1 MVSTLIQTPSFI
13 KTAVFIVLCLIV
25 FASNG
30 QQVTASENKN
40 EINASATYTAEQSGT
55 LTFRGKTK
63 PMIEANEIT
72 AFEEFFMDK
81 RKHEDEAREQSQNTI
96 FGEPDN
102 AVPDAALQKADEITA
117 TDITV
122 LSNWE
127 GLKSKYLR
135 SDNNI
140 AVGPNHVVQM
150 INSALFS
157 SYIRV
162 WNKAG
167 AIIINKANMYDLVG
181 EPDYGDP
188 NIIYDEQADRWVI
201 TFLYS
206 GADARLIIMA
216 SVTNDPTGEWYYYDF
231 ETTGG
236 FPDYEKV
243 AVWGDSYV
251 VTTAQAN
258 PNVYL
263 LNRDQ
268 ILNGIG
274 AAPVIKFLIPKF
286 KNIGWQAASPI
297 QQTGSM
303 PMPEGEPAIIWRVF
317 DNWWHPPYSA
327 VDQLELFEL
336 NINWATPLS
345 ATMVG
350 PIALPIATY
359 NSNLC
364 GINSNTC
371 LEQPGTTVRLWPLSN
386 FITDKSKYM
395 NFGDYQSIVGVH
407 VCRANEL
414 GTAGQR
420 WYELRKYTGGT
431 WTIYQQGTYA
441 PTGDHR
447 FIGSISI
454 NEDGTIALGYN
465 ITSSTIYP
473 GMRMTGRAICDPLN
487 IMSAPETIAKS
498 GTASNKT
505 LDYGDYNSLVT
516 DPTDGSFWFSG
527 QYNSSNKWSSNVVH
541 FTVDGCTDEKNIAL
555 NASELN
561 DLIVLPVPVSDMLT
575 VSLVSSLQ
583 INITIDL
590 FDISGRKVLQKSFKT
605 GVGGNTY
612 SFSVDTLPTGTY
624 LLVAS
629 SGTNRITKQI
639 VIER

>member
-1 MVSTLIQTPSFI
+1 MHLKKTLVLSLLFGGTTIFAQT
-13 KTAVFIVLCLIV
+13 T
-25 FASNG
+25 
-30 QQVTASENKN
+30 SESS
-40 EINASATYTAEQSGT
+40 IPQTYQAEQSGS
-55 LTFRGKTK
+55 LHFRGKTK
-63 PMIEANEIT
+63 AMRETKENN
-72 AFEEFFMDK
+72 AFEELFMDK
-81 RKHEDEAREQSQNTI
+81 RKHEDEARERSANTVV
-96 FGEPDN
+96 GEPDYF
-102 AVPDAALQKADEITA
+102 VEDPALQKDAEIAT
-117 TDITV
+117 TDISI

-162 WNKAG
+162 WNKTG
-167 AIIINKANMYDLVG
+167 DIIINKANMYDLVG

-188 NIIYDEQADRWVI
+188 NIIYDEKADRWVI

-206 GADARLIIMA
+206 DSDARLIIMA

-243 AVWGDSYV
+243 AVWGNSYV

-263 LNRDQ
+263 LNRES
-268 ILNGIG
+268 ILNGTG
-274 AAPVIKFLIPKF
+274 ASPVIKFLIPKF
-286 KNIGWQAASPI
+286 KNIGWQAASPV

-303 PMPEGEPAIIWRVF
+303 DLPEGEPAIIWRVW
-317 DNWWHPPYSA
+317 DNWWHPPYSD

-336 NINWATPLS
+336 DIDWATPLD
-345 ATMVG
+345 ATMTG
-350 PIALPIATY
+350 PIALPIEVY

-407 VCRANEL
+407 VCRVNEA

-420 WYELRKYTGGT
+420 WYELRKYPGGE
-431 WTIYQQGTYA
+431 WYVYQQGTYS
-441 PTGDHR
+441 PTADHR

-473 GMRMTGRAICDPLN
+473 GMRMTGRAVCDPINL
-487 IMSAPETIAKS
+487 MTAPEAISKN

-516 DPTDGSFWFSG
+516 DPVDGSFWFSG
-527 QYNSSNKWSSNVVH
+527 QYNVSNKWSSNVVH
-541 FTVDGCTDEKNIAL
+541 FTVDGCLDEKSLPLENTSLSDLTISPIP
-555 NASELN
+555 ASN
-561 DLIVLPVPVSDMLT
+561 LITVGLQSDGQST
-575 VSLVSSLQ
+575 VAIQ
-583 INITIDL
+583 IYDM
-590 FDISGRKVLQKSFKT
+590 SGKLVLQKSFMAGIGK
-605 GVGGNTY
+605 NTF
-612 SFSVDTLPTGTY
+612 SFYINELASGAYVLNA
-624 LLVAS
+624 VA
-629 SGTNRITKQI
+629 GETIMHKNFI
-639 VIER
+639 VER

>member
-1 MVSTLIQTPSFI
+1 MHLKKTLVLSLLFGGTTIFAQT
-13 KTAVFIVLCLIV
+13 T
-25 FASNG
+25 
-30 QQVTASENKN
+30 SESSIPQN
-40 EINASATYTAEQSGT
+40 YQAEQSGS
-55 LTFRGKTK
+55 LHFRGKTK
-63 PMIEANEIT
+63 AMRETKENT
-72 AFEEFFMDK
+72 AFEELFMDK
-81 RKHEDEAREQSQNTI
+81 RKHEDEARERSANTVV
-96 FGEPDN
+96 GQPDYF
-102 AVPDAALQKADEITA
+102 VEDPALQKDAEIAT
-117 TDITV
+117 TDISI

-162 WNKAG
+162 WNKTG
-167 AIIINKANMYDLVG
+167 DIIINKANMYDLVG

-188 NIIYDEQADRWVI
+188 NIIYDEKADRWVI

-206 GADARLIIMA
+206 DSDARLIIMA

-243 AVWGDSYV
+243 AVWGNSYV

-263 LNRDQ
+263 LNRES
-268 ILNGIG
+268 ILNGTG
-274 AAPVIKFLIPKF
+274 ASPVIKFLIPKF
-286 KNIGWQAASPI
+286 KNIGWQAASPV

-303 PMPEGEPAIIWRVF
+303 DLPEGEPAIIWRVW

-336 NINWATPLS
+336 DIDWATPLS
-345 ATMVG
+345 ATMTG
-350 PIALPIATY
+350 PIALPIEVY

-407 VCRANEL
+407 VCRVNEA

-420 WYELRKYTGGT
+420 WYELRKYPGGE
-431 WTIYQQGTYA
+431 WYVYQQGTYS
-441 PTGDHR
+441 PTADHR

-465 ITSSTIYP
+465 ITSSTVYP
-473 GMRMTGRAICDPLN
+473 GMRMTGRAVCDPINL
-487 IMSAPETIAKS
+487 MTAPEAISKN

-516 DPTDGSFWFSG
+516 DPVDGSFWFSG
-527 QYNSSNKWSSNVVH
+527 QYNVSNKWSSNVVH
-541 FTVDGCTDEKNIAL
+541 FTVDGCLDEKSLPLENTSLSDLTISPIP
-555 NASELN
+555 ASN
-561 DLIVLPVPVSDMLT
+561 LITVGLQSDGQST
-575 VSLVSSLQ
+575 VAIQ
-583 INITIDL
+583 IYDM
-590 FDISGRKVLQKSFKT
+590 SGKLVLQKSFMAGIGK
-605 GVGGNTY
+605 NTF
-612 SFSVDTLPTGTY
+612 SFYINEL
-624 LLVAS
+624 S
-629 SGTNRITKQI
+629 SGAYVLNAVAGETIMHKNFI
-639 VIER
+639 VER

>member
-1 MVSTLIQTPSFI
+1 MHLKKTLVLSLLFGGTTIFAQTTRESSIPQ
-13 KTAVFIVLCLIV
+13 
-25 FASNG
+25 NY
-30 QQVTASENKN
+30 Q
-40 EINASATYTAEQSGT
+40 AEQSGS
-55 LTFRGKTK
+55 LHFRGKTK
-63 PMIEANEIT
+63 AMRETKENT
-72 AFEEFFMDK
+72 AFEELFMDK
-81 RKHEDEAREQSQNTI
+81 RKHEDEARERSANTVV
-96 FGEPDN
+96 GEPDYF
-102 AVPDAALQKADEITA
+102 VEDPALQKDAEIA
-117 TDITV
+117 STDISI

-162 WNKAG
+162 WNKTG
-167 AIIINKANMYDLVG
+167 DIIINKANMYDLVG

-188 NIIYDEQADRWVI
+188 NIIYDEKADRWVI

-206 GADARLIIMA
+206 DSDARLIIMA

-243 AVWGDSYV
+243 AVWGNSYV

-263 LNRDQ
+263 LNRES
-268 ILNGIG
+268 ILNGTG
-274 AAPVIKFLIPKF
+274 ASPVIKFLIPKF
-286 KNIGWQAASPI
+286 KNIGWQAASPV

-303 PMPEGEPAIIWRVF
+303 DLPEGEPAIIWRVW

-336 NINWATPLS
+336 DIDWATPLS
-345 ATMVG
+345 ATMTG
-350 PIALPIATY
+350 PIALPIEVY

-407 VCRANEL
+407 VCRVNEA

-420 WYELRKYTGGT
+420 WYELRKYPGGE
-431 WTIYQQGTYA
+431 WYVYQQGTYS
-441 PTGDHR
+441 PTADHR

-465 ITSSTIYP
+465 ITSSTVYP
-473 GMRMTGRAICDPLN
+473 GMRMTGRAVCDPINL
-487 IMSAPETIAKS
+487 MTAPEAISKN

-516 DPTDGSFWFSG
+516 DPVDGSFWFSG
-527 QYNSSNKWSSNVVH
+527 QYNVSNKWSSNVVH
-541 FTVDGCTDEKNIAL
+541 FTVDGCLDEKSLPLENTSLSDLTISPIP
-555 NASELN
+555 ASN
-561 DLIVLPVPVSDMLT
+561 LITVGLQSDGQST
-575 VSLVSSLQ
+575 VAIQ
-583 INITIDL
+583 IYDM
-590 FDISGRKVLQKSFKT
+590 SGKLVLQKSFMAGIGK
-605 GVGGNTY
+605 NTF
-612 SFSVDTLPTGTY
+612 SFYINELASGAYVLNA
-624 LLVAS
+624 VA
-629 SGTNRITKQI
+629 GETIMHKNFI
-639 VIER
+639 VER

>member
-1 MVSTLIQTPSFI
+1 MHLKKTLVLSLLFGGTTIFAQTTRESSIPQ
-13 KTAVFIVLCLIV
+13 
-25 FASNG
+25 NY
-30 QQVTASENKN
+30 Q
-40 EINASATYTAEQSGT
+40 AEQSGS
-55 LTFRGKTK
+55 LHFRGKTK
-63 PMIEANEIT
+63 AMRETKENT
-72 AFEEFFMDK
+72 SFEELFMDK
-81 RKHEDEAREQSQNTI
+81 RKHEDEARERSANTVV
-96 FGEPDN
+96 GEPDYF
-102 AVPDAALQKADEITA
+102 VEDPALQKDAEIA
-117 TDITV
+117 STDISI

-162 WNKAG
+162 WNKTG
-167 AIIINKANMYDLVG
+167 DIIINKANMYDLVG

-188 NIIYDEQADRWVI
+188 NIIYDEKADRWVI

-206 GADARLIIMA
+206 DSDARLIIMA

-243 AVWGDSYV
+243 AVWGNSYV

-263 LNRDQ
+263 LNRES
-268 ILNGIG
+268 ILNGTG
-274 AAPVIKFLIPKF
+274 ASPVIKFLIPKF
-286 KNIGWQAASPI
+286 KNIGWQAASPV

-303 PMPEGEPAIIWRVF
+303 DLPEGEPAIIWRVW

-336 NINWATPLS
+336 DIDWATPLS
-345 ATMVG
+345 ATMTG
-350 PIALPIATY
+350 PIALPIEVY

-407 VCRANEL
+407 VCRVNEA

-420 WYELRKYTGGT
+420 WYELRKYPGGE
-431 WTIYQQGTYA
+431 WYVYQQGTYS
-441 PTGDHR
+441 PTADHR

-465 ITSSTIYP
+465 ITSSTVYP
-473 GMRMTGRAICDPLN
+473 GMRMTGRAVCDPINL
-487 IMSAPETIAKS
+487 MTAPEAISKN

-516 DPTDGSFWFSG
+516 DPVDGSFWFSG
-527 QYNSSNKWSSNVVH
+527 QYNVSNKWSSNVVH
-541 FTVDGCTDEKNIAL
+541 FTVDGCLDEKSLPQENTSLSDLTISPIP
-555 NASELN
+555 ASN
-561 DLIVLPVPVSDMLT
+561 LITVGLQSDGQST
-575 VSLVSSLQ
+575 VAIQ
-583 INITIDL
+583 IYDM
-590 FDISGRKVLQKSFKT
+590 SGKLVLQKSFMAGIGK
-605 GVGGNTY
+605 NTF
-612 SFSVDTLPTGTY
+612 SFYINELASGAYVLNA
-624 LLVAS
+624 VA
-629 SGTNRITKQI
+629 GETIMHKNFI
-639 VIER
+639 VER

>member
-1 MVSTLIQTPSFI
+1 MTKNVNMHLKKTLVLSLLFGGTTIFAQTTRESSIPQ
-13 KTAVFIVLCLIV
+13 
-25 FASNG
+25 NY
-30 QQVTASENKN
+30 Q
-40 EINASATYTAEQSGT
+40 AEQSGS
-55 LTFRGKTK
+55 LHFRGKTK
-63 PMIEANEIT
+63 AMRETKENT
-72 AFEEFFMDK
+72 AFEELFMDK
-81 RKHEDEAREQSQNTI
+81 RKHEDEARERSANTVV
-96 FGEPDN
+96 GEPDYF
-102 AVPDAALQKADEITA
+102 VEDPALQKDAEIA
-117 TDITV
+117 STDISI

-162 WNKAG
+162 WNKTG
-167 AIIINKANMYDLVG
+167 DIIINKANMYDLVG

-188 NIIYDEQADRWVI
+188 NIIYDEKADRWVI

-206 GADARLIIMA
+206 DSDARLIIMA

-243 AVWGDSYV
+243 AVWGNSYV

-263 LNRDQ
+263 LNRES
-268 ILNGIG
+268 ILNGTG
-274 AAPVIKFLIPKF
+274 ASPVIKFLIPKF
-286 KNIGWQAASPI
+286 KNIGWQAASPV

-303 PMPEGEPAIIWRVF
+303 DLPEGEPAIIWRVW

-336 NINWATPLS
+336 DIDWATPLS
-345 ATMVG
+345 ATMTG
-350 PIALPIATY
+350 PIALPIEVY

-407 VCRANEL
+407 VCRVNEA

-420 WYELRKYTGGT
+420 WYELRKYPGGE
-431 WTIYQQGTYA
+431 WYVYQQGTYS
-441 PTGDHR
+441 PTADHR

-473 GMRMTGRAICDPLN
+473 GMRMTGRAVCDPINL
-487 IMSAPETIAKS
+487 MTAPEAISKN

-516 DPTDGSFWFSG
+516 DPVDGSFWFSG
-527 QYNSSNKWSSNVVH
+527 QYNVSNKWSSNVVH
-541 FTVDGCTDEKNIAL
+541 FTVDGCLDEKSLPQENTSLSDLTISPIP
-555 NASELN
+555 ASN
-561 DLIVLPVPVSDMLT
+561 LITVGLQSDGQST
-575 VSLVSSLQ
+575 VAIQ
-583 INITIDL
+583 IYDM
-590 FDISGRKVLQKSFKT
+590 SGKLVLQKSFMAGIGK
-605 GVGGNTY
+605 NTF
-612 SFSVDTLPTGTY
+612 SFYINELASGAYVLNA
-624 LLVAS
+624 VA
-629 SGTNRITKQI
+629 GETIMHKNFI
-639 VIER
+639 VER

>member
-1 MVSTLIQTPSFI
+1 MTKNVNMHLKKTLVLSLLFGGTTIFAQTTRESSIPQ
-13 KTAVFIVLCLIV
+13 
-25 FASNG
+25 NY
-30 QQVTASENKN
+30 Q
-40 EINASATYTAEQSGT
+40 AEQSGS
-55 LTFRGKTK
+55 LHFRGKTK
-63 PMIEANEIT
+63 AMRETKENT
-72 AFEEFFMDK
+72 AFEELFMDK
-81 RKHEDEAREQSQNTI
+81 RKHEDEARERSANTVV
-96 FGEPDN
+96 GEPDYF
-102 AVPDAALQKADEITA
+102 VEDPALQKDAEIA
-117 TDITV
+117 STDISI

-162 WNKAG
+162 WNKTG
-167 AIIINKANMYDLVG
+167 DIIINKANMYDLVG

-188 NIIYDEQADRWVI
+188 NIIYDEKADRWVI

-206 GADARLIIMA
+206 DSDARLIIMA

-243 AVWGDSYV
+243 AVWGNSYV

-263 LNRDQ
+263 LNRES
-268 ILNGIG
+268 ILNGTG
-274 AAPVIKFLIPKF
+274 ASPVIKFLIPKF
-286 KNIGWQAASPI
+286 KNIGWQAASPV

-303 PMPEGEPAIIWRVF
+303 DLPEGEPAIIWRVW

-336 NINWATPLS
+336 DIDWATPLS
-345 ATMVG
+345 ATMTG
-350 PIALPIATY
+350 PIALPIEVY

-407 VCRANEL
+407 VCRVNEA

-420 WYELRKYTGGT
+420 WYELRKYPGGE
-431 WTIYQQGTYA
+431 WYVYQQGTYS
-441 PTGDHR
+441 PTADHR

-465 ITSSTIYP
+465 ITSSTVYP
-473 GMRMTGRAICDPLN
+473 GMRMTGRAVCDPINL
-487 IMSAPETIAKS
+487 MTAPEAISKN

-516 DPTDGSFWFSG
+516 DPVDGSFWFSG
-527 QYNSSNKWSSNVVH
+527 QYNVSNKWSSNVVH
-541 FTVDGCTDEKNIAL
+541 FTVDGCLDEKSLPQENTSLSDLTISPIP
-555 NASELN
+555 ASN
-561 DLIVLPVPVSDMLT
+561 LITVGLQSDGQST
-575 VSLVSSLQ
+575 VAIQ
-583 INITIDL
+583 IYDM
-590 FDISGRKVLQKSFKT
+590 SGKLVLQKSFMAGIGK
-605 GVGGNTY
+605 NTF
-612 SFSVDTLPTGTY
+612 SFYINELASGAYVLNA
-624 LLVAS
+624 VA
-629 SGTNRITKQI
+629 GETIMHKNFI
-639 VIER
+639 VER

>member
-1 MVSTLIQTPSFI
+1 MTKNVNMHLKKTLVLSLLFGGTTIFAQTTRESSIPQ
-13 KTAVFIVLCLIV
+13 
-25 FASNG
+25 NY
-30 QQVTASENKN
+30 Q
-40 EINASATYTAEQSGT
+40 AEQSGS
-55 LTFRGKTK
+55 LHFRGKTK
-63 PMIEANEIT
+63 AMRETKENT
-72 AFEEFFMDK
+72 SFEELFMDK
-81 RKHEDEAREQSQNTI
+81 RKHEDEARERSANTVV
-96 FGEPDN
+96 GEPDYF
-102 AVPDAALQKADEITA
+102 VEDPALQKDAEIA
-117 TDITV
+117 STDISI

-162 WNKAG
+162 WNKTG
-167 AIIINKANMYDLVG
+167 DIIINKANMYDLVG

-188 NIIYDEQADRWVI
+188 NIIYDEKADRWVI

-206 GADARLIIMA
+206 DSDARLIIMA

-243 AVWGDSYV
+243 AVWGNSYV

-263 LNRDQ
+263 LNRES
-268 ILNGIG
+268 ILNGTG
-274 AAPVIKFLIPKF
+274 ASPVIKFLIPKF
-286 KNIGWQAASPI
+286 KNIGWQAASPV

-303 PMPEGEPAIIWRVF
+303 DLPEGEPAIIWRVW

-336 NINWATPLS
+336 DIDWATPLS
-345 ATMVG
+345 ATMTG
-350 PIALPIATY
+350 PIALPIEVY

-407 VCRANEL
+407 VCRVNEA

-420 WYELRKYTGGT
+420 WYELRKYPGGE
-431 WTIYQQGTYA
+431 WYVYQQGTYS
-441 PTGDHR
+441 PTADHR

-465 ITSSTIYP
+465 ITSSTVYP
-473 GMRMTGRAICDPLN
+473 GMRMTGRAVCDPINL
-487 IMSAPETIAKS
+487 MTAPEAISKN

-516 DPTDGSFWFSG
+516 DPVDGSFWFSG
-527 QYNSSNKWSSNVVH
+527 QYNVSNKWSSNVVH
-541 FTVDGCTDEKNIAL
+541 FTVDGCLDEKSLPQENTSLSDLTISPIP
-555 NASELN
+555 ASN
-561 DLIVLPVPVSDMLT
+561 LITVGLQSDGQST
-575 VSLVSSLQ
+575 VAIQ
-583 INITIDL
+583 IYDM
-590 FDISGRKVLQKSFKT
+590 SGKLVLQKSFMAGIGK
-605 GVGGNTY
+605 NTF
-612 SFSVDTLPTGTY
+612 SFYINELASGAYVLNA
-624 LLVAS
+624 VA
-629 SGTNRITKQI
+629 GETIMHKNFI
-639 VIER
+639 VER

>member
-1 MVSTLIQTPSFI
+1 MHLKNTFLLSVLFGATTIFAQPSTELSIPQ
-13 KTAVFIVLCLIV
+13 LY
-25 FASNG
+25 
-30 QQVTASENKN
+30 Q
-40 EINASATYTAEQSGT
+40 AEQSGS
-55 LTFRGKTK
+55 LHFRGKTK
-63 PMIEANEIT
+63 AMRETKENT
-72 AFEEFFMDK
+72 AFEELFMDK
-81 RKHEDEAREQSQNTI
+81 RKHEDEARERSAYTVV
-96 FGEPDN
+96 GEPDYF
-102 AVPDAALQKADEITA
+102 VEDPALQKDAEIAT
-117 TDITV
+117 TDISI

-162 WNKAG
+162 WNKTG
-167 AIIINKANMYDLVG
+167 DILINKANMYDLVG

-188 NIIYDEQADRWVI
+188 NIIYDEKADRWVI

-206 GADARLIIMA
+206 DSDARLIIMA

-243 AVWGDSYV
+243 AVWGNSYV

-263 LNRDQ
+263 LNRES
-268 ILNGIG
+268 ILNGTG
-274 AAPVIKFLIPKF
+274 ASPVIKFLIPKF
-286 KNIGWQAASPI
+286 KNIGWQAASPV
-297 QQTGSM
+297 QQTGSIDL
-303 PMPEGEPAIIWRVF
+303 PEGEPAIIWRVW

-336 NINWATPLS
+336 DIDWATPLA
-345 ATMVG
+345 ATMTG
-350 PIALPIATY
+350 PIALPIEVY

-407 VCRANEL
+407 VCRVNEA

-420 WYELRKYTGGT
+420 WYELRKYPGGE
-431 WTIYQQGTYA
+431 WYVYQQGTYS
-441 PTGDHR
+441 PTADHR

-465 ITSSTIYP
+465 ITSSTVYP
-473 GMRMTGRAICDPLN
+473 GMRMTGRAVCDPINL
-487 IMSAPETIAKS
+487 MTAPEAISKN

-516 DPTDGSFWFSG
+516 DPVDGSFWFSG
-527 QYNSSNKWSSNVVH
+527 QYNVSNKWSSNVVH
-541 FTVDGCTDEKNIAL
+541 FTVDGCLDEKSLPLQNTSLSDLTISPIP
-555 NASELN
+555 ASN
-561 DLIVLPVPVSDMLT
+561 LITVGLQSDGQST
-575 VSLVSSLQ
+575 VAIQ
-583 INITIDL
+583 IYDM
-590 FDISGRKVLQKSFKT
+590 SGKLVLQKSFMAGIGK
-605 GVGGNTY
+605 NTF
-612 SFSVDTLPTGTY
+612 SFYINELAIGAYVLNAVAGDTIMHK
-624 LLVAS
+624 
-629 SGTNRITKQI
+629 NFI
-639 VIER
+639 VER

>member
-1 MVSTLIQTPSFI
+1 MHLKNTLLLSVLFGATSIFAQPSTELSIPQ
-13 KTAVFIVLCLIV
+13 AY
-25 FASNG
+25 
-30 QQVTASENKN
+30 Q
-40 EINASATYTAEQSGT
+40 AEQSGS
-55 LTFRGKTK
+55 LHFRGKTK
-63 PMIEANEIT
+63 AMRETKENT
-72 AFEEFFMDK
+72 AFEELFMDK
-81 RKHEDEAREQSQNTI
+81 RKHEDEARERSANTVV
-96 FGEPDN
+96 GEPDYF
-102 AVPDAALQKADEITA
+102 VEDPALQKDAEIAT
-117 TDITV
+117 TDISI

-162 WNKAG
+162 WNKTG
-167 AIIINKANMYDLVG
+167 DILINKANMYDLVG

-188 NIIYDEQADRWVI
+188 NIIYDEKADRWVI

-206 GADARLIIMA
+206 DSDARLIIMA

-243 AVWGDSYV
+243 AVWGNSYV

-263 LNRDQ
+263 LNRES
-268 ILNGIG
+268 ILNGTG
-274 AAPVIKFLIPKF
+274 ASPVIKFLIPKF
-286 KNIGWQAASPI
+286 KNIGWQAASPV
-297 QQTGSM
+297 QQTGSIDL
-303 PMPEGEPAIIWRVF
+303 PEGEPAIIWRVW

-336 NINWATPLS
+336 DIDWATPLA
-345 ATMVG
+345 ATMTG
-350 PIALPIATY
+350 PIALPIEVY

-407 VCRANEL
+407 VCRVNEA

-420 WYELRKYTGGT
+420 WYELRKYPGGE
-431 WTIYQQGTYA
+431 WYVYQQGTYS
-441 PTGDHR
+441 PTADHR

-465 ITSSTIYP
+465 ITSSTVYP
-473 GMRMTGRAICDPLN
+473 GMRMTGRTVCDPINL
-487 IMSAPETIAKS
+487 MTAPEAISKN
-498 GTASNKT
+498 GTAFNKT

-516 DPTDGSFWFSG
+516 DPVDGSFWFSG
-527 QYNSSNKWSSNVVH
+527 QYNVSNKWSSNVVH
-541 FTVDGCTDEKNIAL
+541 FTVDGCLDEKSLPLQNTSLSDLTISPIP
-555 NASELN
+555 ASN
-561 DLIVLPVPVSDMLT
+561 LITVGLQSDGQST
-575 VSLVSSLQ
+575 VAIQ
-583 INITIDL
+583 IYDM
-590 FDISGRKVLQKSFKT
+590 SGKLVLQKSFMAGIGK
-605 GVGGNTY
+605 NTF
-612 SFSVDTLPTGTY
+612 SFYINELASGAYVLNAVAGDTIMHK
-624 LLVAS
+624 
-629 SGTNRITKQI
+629 NFI
-639 VIER
+639 VER

>member
-1 MVSTLIQTPSFI
+1 MHLKKTLVLSLLFGGTTIFAQTTRESSIPQ
-13 KTAVFIVLCLIV
+13 
-25 FASNG
+25 NY
-30 QQVTASENKN
+30 Q
-40 EINASATYTAEQSGT
+40 AEQSGS
-55 LTFRGKTK
+55 LHFRGKTK
-63 PMIEANEIT
+63 AMRETKENT
-72 AFEEFFMDK
+72 AFEELFMDK
-81 RKHEDEAREQSQNTI
+81 RKHEDEARERSANTVV
-96 FGEPDN
+96 GEPDYF
-102 AVPDAALQKADEITA
+102 VEDPALQKDAEIAT
-117 TDITV
+117 TDISI

-162 WNKAG
+162 WNKTG
-167 AIIINKANMYDLVG
+167 DIIINKANMYDLVG

-188 NIIYDEQADRWVI
+188 NIIYDEKADRWVI

-206 GADARLIIMA
+206 DSDARLIIMA

-243 AVWGDSYV
+243 AVWGNSYV

-263 LNRDQ
+263 LNRES
-268 ILNGIG
+268 ILNGTG
-274 AAPVIKFLIPKF
+274 ASPVIKFLIPKF
-286 KNIGWQAASPI
+286 KNIGWQAASPV

-303 PMPEGEPAIIWRVF
+303 DLPEGEPAIIWRVW
-317 DNWWHPPYSA
+317 DNWWHPPYSD

-336 NINWATPLS
+336 DIDWATPLS
-345 ATMVG
+345 ATMTG
-350 PIALPIATY
+350 PIALPIEVY

-407 VCRANEL
+407 VCRVNEA

-420 WYELRKYTGGT
+420 WYELRKYPGGE
-431 WTIYQQGTYA
+431 WYVYQQGTYS
-441 PTGDHR
+441 PTADHR

-473 GMRMTGRAICDPLN
+473 GMRMTGRAVCDPINL
-487 IMSAPETIAKS
+487 MTAPEAISKN

-516 DPTDGSFWFSG
+516 DPVDGSFWFSG
-527 QYNSSNKWSSNVVH
+527 QYNVSNKWSSNVVH
-541 FTVDGCTDEKNIAL
+541 FTVDGCLDEKSLPLENTSLSDLTISPIP
-555 NASELN
+555 ASN
-561 DLIVLPVPVSDMLT
+561 LITVGLQSDGQST
-575 VSLVSSLQ
+575 VAIQ
-583 INITIDL
+583 IYDM
-590 FDISGRKVLQKSFKT
+590 SGKLVLQKSFMAGIGK
-605 GVGGNTY
+605 NTF
-612 SFSVDTLPTGTY
+612 SFYINELASGAYVLNA
-624 LLVAS
+624 VA
-629 SGTNRITKQI
+629 GETIMHKNFI
-639 VIER
+639 VER

>member
-1 MVSTLIQTPSFI
+1 MHLKKLLVLSLLFGRTTIFAQT
-13 KTAVFIVLCLIV
+13 
-25 FASNG
+25 
-30 QQVTASENKN
+30 
-40 EINASATYTAEQSGT
+40 ATESSIPQTYQAEQSGS
-55 LTFRGKTK
+55 LHFRGKTK
-63 PMIEANEIT
+63 AMRETTENT

-81 RKHEDEAREQSQNTI
+81 RKHEDESRERSANTVV
-96 FGEPDN
+96 GEPDYF
-102 AVPDAALQKADEITA
+102 VEDPALQKDAEIAT
-117 TDITV
+117 TDISI

-162 WNKAG
+162 WNKTG
-167 AIIINKANMYDLVG
+167 DIIINKANMYDLVG

-188 NIIYDEQADRWVI
+188 NIIYDEKADRWVI

-206 GADARLIIMA
+206 DSDARLIIMA

-251 VTTAQAN
+251 ITTAQAN

-263 LNRDQ
+263 LNRESV
-268 ILNGIG
+268 LNGTG
-274 AAPVIKFLIPKF
+274 ASPVIKFLIPKF
-286 KNIGWQAASPI
+286 KNIGWQAASPV
-297 QQTGSM
+297 QQTGSIDL
-303 PMPEGEPAIIWRVF
+303 PDGEPAIIWRVW

-336 NINWATPLS
+336 DIDWATPLG
-345 ATMVG
+345 ATMTG
-350 PIALPIATY
+350 PIALPIEIY

-364 GINSNTC
+364 GINANTC
-371 LEQPGTTVRLWPLSN
+371 LEQPGTTVRLWPVSN

-407 VCRANEL
+407 VCRVNEA

-420 WYELRKYTGGT
+420 WYELRKYPGGE
-431 WTIYQQGTYA
+431 WYIYQQGTYS
-441 PTGDHR
+441 PTADHR

-465 ITSSTIYP
+465 ITSSSVYP
-473 GMRMTGRAICDPLN
+473 GMRMTGRAVCDPINL
-487 IMSAPETIAKS
+487 MTAPEAISKN

-516 DPTDGSFWFSG
+516 DPVDGSFWFSG
-527 QYNSSNKWSSNVVH
+527 QYNVSNKWSSNVVH
-541 FTVDGCTDEKNIAL
+541 FTVDGCFDEKSLPLENTSLSDLTISPIP
-555 NASELN
+555 ASN
-561 DLIVLPVPVSDMLT
+561 LITVGLQSDGQST
-575 VSLVSSLQ
+575 VAIQ
-583 INITIDL
+583 IYDM
-590 FDISGRKVLQKSFKT
+590 SGKLVLQKSFMAGIGK
-605 GVGGNTY
+605 NTF
-612 SFSVDTLPTGTY
+612 SFYINELASGAYVLNA
-624 LLVAS
+624 VA
-629 SGTNRITKQI
+629 GETIMHKNFI
-639 VIER
+639 VER

>member
-1 MVSTLIQTPSFI
+1 MHLKKTLVLSLLFGGTTIFAQTTRESSIPQ
-13 KTAVFIVLCLIV
+13 
-25 FASNG
+25 NY
-30 QQVTASENKN
+30 Q
-40 EINASATYTAEQSGT
+40 AEQSGS
-55 LTFRGKTK
+55 LHFRGKTK
-63 PMIEANEIT
+63 AMRETKENT
-72 AFEEFFMDK
+72 AFEELFMDK
-81 RKHEDEAREQSQNTI
+81 RKHEDEARERSANTVV
-96 FGEPDN
+96 GEPDYF
-102 AVPDAALQKADEITA
+102 VEDPALQKDAEIA
-117 TDITV
+117 STDISI

-162 WNKAG
+162 WNKTG
-167 AIIINKANMYDLVG
+167 DIIINKANMYDLVG

-188 NIIYDEQADRWVI
+188 NIIYDEKADRWVI

-206 GADARLIIMA
+206 DSDARLIIMA

-243 AVWGDSYV
+243 AVWGNSYV

-263 LNRDQ
+263 LNRES
-268 ILNGIG
+268 ILNGTG
-274 AAPVIKFLIPKF
+274 ASPVIKFLIPKF
-286 KNIGWQAASPI
+286 KNIGWQAASPV

-303 PMPEGEPAIIWRVF
+303 DLPEGEPAIIWRVW

-336 NINWATPLS
+336 DIDWATPLS
-345 ATMVG
+345 ATMTG
-350 PIALPIATY
+350 PIALPIEVY

-407 VCRANEL
+407 VCRVNEA

-420 WYELRKYTGGT
+420 WYELRKYPGGE
-431 WTIYQQGTYA
+431 WYVYQQGTYS
-441 PTGDHR
+441 PTADHR

-473 GMRMTGRAICDPLN
+473 GMRMTGRAVCDPINL
-487 IMSAPETIAKS
+487 MTAPEAISKN

-516 DPTDGSFWFSG
+516 DPVDGSFWFSG
-527 QYNSSNKWSSNVVH
+527 QYNVSNKWSSNVVH
-541 FTVDGCTDEKNIAL
+541 FTVDGCLDEKSLPQENTSLSDLTISPIP
-555 NASELN
+555 ASN
-561 DLIVLPVPVSDMLT
+561 LITVGLQSDGQST
-575 VSLVSSLQ
+575 VAIQ
-583 INITIDL
+583 IYDM
-590 FDISGRKVLQKSFKT
+590 SGKLVLQKSFMAGIGK
-605 GVGGNTY
+605 NTF
-612 SFSVDTLPTGTY
+612 SFYINELASGAYVLNA
-624 LLVAS
+624 VA
-629 SGTNRITKQI
+629 GETIMHKNFI
-639 VIER
+639 V

>member
-1 MVSTLIQTPSFI
+1 MHLKKTLVLSLLFGGTTIFAQT
-13 KTAVFIVLCLIV
+13 T
-25 FASNG
+25 
-30 QQVTASENKN
+30 SESS
-40 EINASATYTAEQSGT
+40 IPQTYQAEQSGS
-55 LTFRGKTK
+55 LHFRGKTK
-63 PMIEANEIT
+63 AMRETKENT
-72 AFEEFFMDK
+72 AFEELFMDK
-81 RKHEDEAREQSQNTI
+81 RKHEDEARERSANTVV
-96 FGEPDN
+96 GEPDYF
-102 AVPDAALQKADEITA
+102 VEDPALQKDAEIAT
-117 TDITV
+117 TDISI

-162 WNKAG
+162 WNKTG
-167 AIIINKANMYDLVG
+167 DIIINKANMYDLVG

-188 NIIYDEQADRWVI
+188 NIIYDEKADRWVI

-206 GADARLIIMA
+206 DSDARLIIMA

-243 AVWGDSYV
+243 AVWGNSYV

-263 LNRDQ
+263 LNRES
-268 ILNGIG
+268 ILNGTG
-274 AAPVIKFLIPKF
+274 ASPVIKFLIPKF
-286 KNIGWQAASPI
+286 KNIGWQAASPV

-303 PMPEGEPAIIWRVF
+303 DLPEGEPAIIWRVW
-317 DNWWHPPYSA
+317 DNWWHPPYSD

-336 NINWATPLS
+336 DIDWATPLS
-345 ATMVG
+345 ATMTG
-350 PIALPIATY
+350 PIALPIEVY

-407 VCRANEL
+407 VCRVNEA

-420 WYELRKYTGGT
+420 WYELRKYPGGE
-431 WTIYQQGTYA
+431 WYVYQQGTYS
-441 PTGDHR
+441 PTADHR

-473 GMRMTGRAICDPLN
+473 GMRMTGRAVCDPINL
-487 IMSAPETIAKS
+487 MTAPEAISKN

-516 DPTDGSFWFSG
+516 DPVDGSFWFSG
-527 QYNSSNKWSSNVVH
+527 QYNVSNKWSSNVVH
-541 FTVDGCTDEKNIAL
+541 FTVDGCLDEKSLPLENTSLSDLTISPIP
-555 NASELN
+555 ASN
-561 DLIVLPVPVSDMLT
+561 LITVGLQSDGQST
-575 VSLVSSLQ
+575 VAIQ
-583 INITIDL
+583 IYDM
-590 FDISGRKVLQKSFKT
+590 SGKLVLQKSFMAGIGK
-605 GVGGNTY
+605 NTF
-612 SFSVDTLPTGTY
+612 SFYINELASGAYVLNA
-624 LLVAS
+624 VA
-629 SGTNRITKQI
+629 GETIMHKNFI
-639 VIER
+639 VER

>member
-1 MVSTLIQTPSFI
+1 MHLKKLLVLSLLFGGTTIFAQT
-13 KTAVFIVLCLIV
+13 
-25 FASNG
+25 
-30 QQVTASENKN
+30 
-40 EINASATYTAEQSGT
+40 ATESSIPQTYQAEQSGS
-55 LTFRGKTK
+55 LHFRGKTK
-63 PMIEANEIT
+63 AMRETTENT

-81 RKHEDEAREQSQNTI
+81 RKHEDESRERSANTVV
-96 FGEPDN
+96 GEPDYF
-102 AVPDAALQKADEITA
+102 VEDPALQKDAEIAT
-117 TDITV
+117 TDISI

-162 WNKAG
+162 WNKTG
-167 AIIINKANMYDLVG
+167 DIIINKANMYDLVG

-188 NIIYDEQADRWVI
+188 NIIYDEKADRWVI

-206 GADARLIIMA
+206 DSDARLIIMA

-251 VTTAQAN
+251 ITTAQAN

-263 LNRDQ
+263 LNRESV
-268 ILNGIG
+268 LNGTG
-274 AAPVIKFLIPKF
+274 ASPVIKFLIPKF
-286 KNIGWQAASPI
+286 KNIGWQAASPV
-297 QQTGSM
+297 QQTGSIDL
-303 PMPEGEPAIIWRVF
+303 PDGEPAIIWRVW

-336 NINWATPLS
+336 DIDWATPLG
-345 ATMVG
+345 ATMTG
-350 PIALPIATY
+350 PIALPIEIY

-364 GINSNTC
+364 GINANTC
-371 LEQPGTTVRLWPLSN
+371 LEQPGTTVRLWPVSN

-407 VCRANEL
+407 VCRVNEA

-420 WYELRKYTGGT
+420 WYELRKYPGGE
-431 WTIYQQGTYA
+431 WYIYQQSTYS
-441 PTGDHR
+441 PTADHR

-465 ITSSTIYP
+465 ITSSSVYP
-473 GMRMTGRAICDPLN
+473 GMRMTGRAVCDPINL
-487 IMSAPETIAKS
+487 MTAPEAISKN

-516 DPTDGSFWFSG
+516 DPVDGSFWFSG
-527 QYNSSNKWSSNVVH
+527 QYNVSNKWSSNVVH
-541 FTVDGCTDEKNIAL
+541 FTVDGCFDEKSLPLENTSLSDLTISPIP
-555 NASELN
+555 ASN
-561 DLIVLPVPVSDMLT
+561 LITVGLQSDGQST
-575 VSLVSSLQ
+575 VAIQ
-583 INITIDL
+583 IYDM
-590 FDISGRKVLQKSFKT
+590 SGKLVLQKSFMAGIGK
-605 GVGGNTY
+605 NTF
-612 SFSVDTLPTGTY
+612 SFYINELASGAYVLNA
-624 LLVAS
+624 VA
-629 SGTNRITKQI
+629 GETIMHKNFI
-639 VIER
+639 VER

>member
-1 MVSTLIQTPSFI
+1 MHLKKTLVLSLLFGGTTIFAQT
-13 KTAVFIVLCLIV
+13 T
-25 FASNG
+25 
-30 QQVTASENKN
+30 SESSIPQN
-40 EINASATYTAEQSGT
+40 YQAEQSGS
-55 LTFRGKTK
+55 LHFRGKTK
-63 PMIEANEIT
+63 AMRETKENT
-72 AFEEFFMDK
+72 AFEELFMDK
-81 RKHEDEAREQSQNTI
+81 RKHEDEARERSANTVV
-96 FGEPDN
+96 GEPDYF
-102 AVPDAALQKADEITA
+102 VEDPALQKDAEIAT
-117 TDITV
+117 TDISI

-162 WNKAG
+162 WNKTG
-167 AIIINKANMYDLVG
+167 DIIINKANMYDLVG

-188 NIIYDEQADRWVI
+188 NIIYDEKADRWVI

-206 GADARLIIMA
+206 DSDARLIIMA

-243 AVWGDSYV
+243 AVWGNSYV

-263 LNRDQ
+263 LNRES
-268 ILNGIG
+268 ILNGTG
-274 AAPVIKFLIPKF
+274 ASPVIKFLIPKF
-286 KNIGWQAASPI
+286 KNIGWQAASPV

-303 PMPEGEPAIIWRVF
+303 DLPEGEPAIIWRVW

-336 NINWATPLS
+336 DIDWATPLS
-345 ATMVG
+345 ATMTG
-350 PIALPIATY
+350 PIALPIEVY

-407 VCRANEL
+407 VCRVNEA

-420 WYELRKYTGGT
+420 WYELRKYPGGE
-431 WTIYQQGTYA
+431 WYVYQQGTYS
-441 PTGDHR
+441 PTADHR

-473 GMRMTGRAICDPLN
+473 GMRMTGRAVCDPINL
-487 IMSAPETIAKS
+487 MTAPEAISKN

-516 DPTDGSFWFSG
+516 DPVDGSFWFSG
-527 QYNSSNKWSSNVVH
+527 QYNMSNKWSSNVVH
-541 FTVDGCTDEKNIAL
+541 FTVDGCLDEKSLPQENTSLSDLTISPIP
-555 NASELN
+555 ASN
-561 DLIVLPVPVSDMLT
+561 LITVGLQSDGQST
-575 VSLVSSLQ
+575 VAIQ
-583 INITIDL
+583 IYDM
-590 FDISGRKVLQKSFKT
+590 SGKLVLQKSFMAGIGK
-605 GVGGNTY
+605 NTF
-612 SFSVDTLPTGTY
+612 SFYINELASGAYVLNA
-624 LLVAS
+624 VA
-629 SGTNRITKQI
+629 GETIMHKNFI
-639 VIER
+639 VER

>member
-1 MVSTLIQTPSFI
+1 MHLKNTFLLSVLFGATTIFAQPSTELSIPQ
-13 KTAVFIVLCLIV
+13 LY
-25 FASNG
+25 
-30 QQVTASENKN
+30 Q
-40 EINASATYTAEQSGT
+40 AEQSGS
-55 LTFRGKTK
+55 LHFRGKTK
-63 PMIEANEIT
+63 AMRETKENT
-72 AFEEFFMDK
+72 AFEELFMDK
-81 RKHEDEAREQSQNTI
+81 RKHEDEARERSAYTVV
-96 FGEPDN
+96 GEPDYF
-102 AVPDAALQKADEITA
+102 VEDPALQKDAEIAT
-117 TDITV
+117 TDISI

-162 WNKAG
+162 WNKTG
-167 AIIINKANMYDLVG
+167 DILINKANMYDLVG

-188 NIIYDEQADRWVI
+188 NIIYDEKADRWVI

-206 GADARLIIMA
+206 DSDARLIIMA

-243 AVWGDSYV
+243 AVWGNSYV

-263 LNRDQ
+263 LNRES
-268 ILNGIG
+268 ILNGTG
-274 AAPVIKFLIPKF
+274 ASPVIKFLIPKF
-286 KNIGWQAASPI
+286 KNIGWQAASPV

-303 PMPEGEPAIIWRVF
+303 DLPEGEPAIIWRVW

-336 NINWATPLS
+336 DIDWATPLA
-345 ATMVG
+345 ATMTG
-350 PIALPIATY
+350 PIALPIEVY

-364 GINSNTC
+364 GINSNSC

-407 VCRANEL
+407 VCRVNEA

-420 WYELRKYTGGT
+420 WYELRKYPGGE
-431 WTIYQQGTYA
+431 WYVYQQGTYS
-441 PTGDHR
+441 PTADHR

-465 ITSSTIYP
+465 ITSSTVYP
-473 GMRMTGRAICDPLN
+473 GMRMTGRAVCDPINL
-487 IMSAPETIAKS
+487 MTAPEAISKN

-516 DPTDGSFWFSG
+516 DPVDGSFWFSG
-527 QYNSSNKWSSNVVH
+527 QYNVSNKWSSNVVH
-541 FTVDGCTDEKNIAL
+541 FTVDGCLDEKSLPLQNTSLSDLTISPIP
-555 NASELN
+555 ASN
-561 DLIVLPVPVSDMLT
+561 LITVGLQSDGQST
-575 VSLVSSLQ
+575 VAIQ
-583 INITIDL
+583 IYDM
-590 FDISGRKVLQKSFKT
+590 SGKLVLQKSFMAGIGK
-605 GVGGNTY
+605 NTF
-612 SFSVDTLPTGTY
+612 SFYINELASGAYVLNAVAGDTIMHK
-624 LLVAS
+624 
-629 SGTNRITKQI
+629 NFI
-639 VIER
+639 VER

>member
-1 MVSTLIQTPSFI
+1 MTKNVNMHLKKTLVLSLLFGGTTIFAQTTRESSIPQ
-13 KTAVFIVLCLIV
+13 
-25 FASNG
+25 NY
-30 QQVTASENKN
+30 Q
-40 EINASATYTAEQSGT
+40 AEQSGS
-55 LTFRGKTK
+55 LHFRGKTK
-63 PMIEANEIT
+63 AMRETKENT
-72 AFEEFFMDK
+72 AFEELFMDK
-81 RKHEDEAREQSQNTI
+81 RKHEDEARERSANTVV
-96 FGEPDN
+96 GEPDYF
-102 AVPDAALQKADEITA
+102 VEDPALQKDAEIA
-117 TDITV
+117 STDISI

-162 WNKAG
+162 WNKTG
-167 AIIINKANMYDLVG
+167 DIIINKANMYDLVG

-188 NIIYDEQADRWVI
+188 NIIYDEKADRWVI

-206 GADARLIIMA
+206 DSDARLIIMA

-243 AVWGDSYV
+243 AVWGNSYV

-263 LNRDQ
+263 LNRES
-268 ILNGIG
+268 ILNGTG
-274 AAPVIKFLIPKF
+274 ASPVIKFLIPKF
-286 KNIGWQAASPI
+286 KNIGWQAASPV

-303 PMPEGEPAIIWRVF
+303 DLPEGEPAIIWRVW

-336 NINWATPLS
+336 DIDWATPLS
-345 ATMVG
+345 ATMTG
-350 PIALPIATY
+350 PIALPIEVY

-407 VCRANEL
+407 VCRVNEA

-420 WYELRKYTGGT
+420 WYELRKYPGGE
-431 WTIYQQGTYA
+431 WYVYQQGTYS
-441 PTGDHR
+441 PTADHR

-473 GMRMTGRAICDPLN
+473 GMRMTGRAVCDPINL
-487 IMSAPETIAKS
+487 MTAPEAISKN

-516 DPTDGSFWFSG
+516 DPVDGSFWFSG
-527 QYNSSNKWSSNVVH
+527 QYNVSNKWSSNVVH
-541 FTVDGCTDEKNIAL
+541 FTVDGCLDEKSLPLENTSLSDLTISPIP
-555 NASELN
+555 ASN
-561 DLIVLPVPVSDMLT
+561 LITVGLQSDGQST
-575 VSLVSSLQ
+575 VAIQ
-583 INITIDL
+583 IYDM
-590 FDISGRKVLQKSFKT
+590 SGKLVLQKSFMAGIGK
-605 GVGGNTY
+605 NTF
-612 SFSVDTLPTGTY
+612 SFYINELASGAYVLNA
-624 LLVAS
+624 VA
-629 SGTNRITKQI
+629 GETIMHKNFI
-639 VIER
+639 VER